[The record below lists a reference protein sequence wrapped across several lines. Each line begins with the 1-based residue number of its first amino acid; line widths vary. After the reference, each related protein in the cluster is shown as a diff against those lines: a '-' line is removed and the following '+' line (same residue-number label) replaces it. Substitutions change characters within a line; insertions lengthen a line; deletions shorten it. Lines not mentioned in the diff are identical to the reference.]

1 MFTLVS
7 GEMVHNADTPEHVVV
22 LTATQPA
29 RPLASV
35 VPVPPPI
42 AAVVD
47 QALAFAKTDRFADA
61 RSMQQALE
69 QAYFASFG
77 ITLSAPGP
85 MALAYGAPRAGGA
98 GPFLGTPPF
107 VGQPPAVVA
116 QVATQPATPSAST
129 TGGVAAAPAGTQ
141 AAPPPGSKKTALIAS
156 VIGGA
161 AIVALG
167 VAIFRALR
175 RVNARTPQH
184 RRARSRGHAEPPR
197 AVGAPFPARRADP
210 GTLACR
216 GCVLVGSRGDR
227 LGRADSASRE
237 AVAGPKPRHARN
249 TAAGPGGCAASAR
262 AQARGGPSRP
272 ARRAGGSE
280 LRPAVVCRPGDP
292 WTKGEA
298 RMLTTCRRTILALLP
313 MIFSATVARADD
325 TATCNAA
332 YEQADLLVHS
342 SAGDKLIDA
351 REKMRACASPTC
363 KDWMVKDCSR
373 WLSDLEPRIPTVV
386 LSAKDGDGSDMTQ
399 VSVSVDGKVLSPELD
414 GHAIEMDPGARVF
427 VFTASDGR
435 RTEVRATVEEGEKA
449 QRVAANFAKPGS
461 DGSATSPDV
470 TPASA
475 HPPLRTIGFVVGGVG
490 IASNR
495 GGLGPRAH
503 GDLEERRLE
512 R

>member
-1 MFTLVS
+1 
-7 GEMVHNADTPEHVVV
+7 
-22 LTATQPA
+22 
-29 RPLASV
+29 
-35 VPVPPPI
+35 
-42 AAVVD
+42 
-47 QALAFAKTDRFADA
+47 
-61 RSMQQALE
+61 
-69 QAYFASFG
+69 
-77 ITLSAPGP
+77 
-85 MALAYGAPRAGGA
+85 
-98 GPFLGTPPF
+98 
-107 VGQPPAVVA
+107 
-116 QVATQPATPSAST
+116 
-129 TGGVAAAPAGTQ
+129 
-141 AAPPPGSKKTALIAS
+141 
-156 VIGGA
+156 
-161 AIVALG
+161 
-167 VAIFRALR
+167 
-175 RVNARTPQH
+175 
-184 RRARSRGHAEPPR
+184 
-197 AVGAPFPARRADP
+197 
-210 GTLACR
+210 
-216 GCVLVGSRGDR
+216 
-227 LGRADSASRE
+227 
-237 AVAGPKPRHARN
+237 
-249 TAAGPGGCAASAR
+249 
-262 AQARGGPSRP
+262 
-272 ARRAGGSE
+272 
-280 LRPAVVCRPGDP
+280 
-292 WTKGEA
+292 
-298 RMLTTCRRTILALLP
+298 MLTTCRRTILALLP

-490 IASNR
+490 IASIAVGSVLGLMAISKNGDSNADGHCDATGCDATGTSLR
-495 GGLGPRAH
+495 NTALHDATVSTIAFVAGGVLAAAGIVLVLTAPHAKATTA
-503 GDLEERRLE
+503 GRLE
-512 R
+512 LSPTASPNSAALNLGGSW